1 MLVVAKSKTVCRLF
15 FLKRSLSFNRGF
27 TLIELLVVFMITS
40 VLTAIALPSLFKY
53 VGKAREIEAKE
64 GLSAIAFAQQAY
76 HFENRTFASNHN
88 DMGLALTTKYYQFFA
103 PDSSPTAT
111 ITDAVPENIGND
123 PYRAYSM
130 GVYYEPSLG
139 VFSIILC
146 QSPYGAVVSQAPAS
160 SAGSCSNG
168 GVNIQ

>member
-1 MLVVAKSKTVCRLF
+1 MVYAKTIRRLTLAKSVGTFDK
-15 FLKRSLSFNRGF
+15 GF
-27 TLIELLVVFMITS
+27 TLIELLVVVIITAI
-40 VLTAIALPSLFKY
+40 LTAIALPSLFRF

-76 HFENRTFASNHN
+76 HFENRTFANTHIE
-88 DMGLALTTKYYQFFA
+88 MGIALSPKYYQFLA
-103 PDSSPTAT
+103 PSSSATAT
-111 ITDAVPENIGND
+111 ISDAVPQNIGND

-130 GVYYEPSLG
+130 GVYYAPQEG

-146 QSPYGAVVSQAPAS
+146 RSPYGAVVSQAPAS
-160 SAGSCSNG
+160 SSGSCSNG